1 MNGTTTSRSDARSTG
16 QWALRVVGA
25 LALLVMAG
33 VHLQRLLG
41 AGYDQIPTIGTLFWL
56 NVASG
61 VILAG
66 AILLWGG
73 ALAAAAGA
81 AVAGGSIVGLI
92 VSHAHGLFGWIEP
105 RYDAAAI
112 IALASEG
119 VAVAALALLLAEHL
133 RAGHRPARTPAA
145 PRGLVPR

>member
-1 MNGTTTSRSDARSTG
+1 MYGTTTSSSEARG
-16 QWALRVVGA
+16 GIVQWALRVVGA

-56 NVASG
+56 NVVS
-61 VILAG
+61 G
-66 AILLWGG
+66 AILAVVILRWGG
-73 ALAAAAGA
+73 VLVAAAGV
-81 AVAGGSIVGLI
+81 AVAAGSIVGLL

-119 VAVAALALLLAEHL
+119 IAVAALALLIAERL
-133 RAGHRPARTPAA
+133 RRPARTPPA
-145 PRGLVPR
+145 PRPLLTR